1 MLVYRL
7 FLSFLFINK
16 CLPVNKLAQITPK
29 LTHPVVLQLS
39 VYFVMTFWLGS
50 QVRLDMEIPGDCKLF
65 VWKSVNF
72 TCRKKQKIKKNKN
85 KSNDLEDFTQRLH
98 ISLVI

>member
-1 MLVYRL
+1 
-7 FLSFLFINK
+7 
-16 CLPVNKLAQITPK
+16 
-29 LTHPVVLQLS
+29 
-39 VYFVMTFWLGS
+39 MTFWLGS

-98 ISLVI
+98 ISLVILKNAQNNFVFYNKKKRKKTL